1 MLKEIAQSKLNTVT
15 KKYLVLLG
23 DTNDKFIFSLFNV
36 FSKKKIFKNFLI
48 IFSKKSKKKAIQK
61 ILKIFG
67 KNAIYFKESFPH
79 RNKEIINILKNN
91 QNTLINLSFPNR
103 LRKSFLNL
111 FNCGSYNIHPSLIQ
125 HNRGCH
131 SIFWSIYNDNDF
143 GCTLHELTPY
153 MDQGKIFDQI
163 VIKNKKDFFAYQ
175 IYDKV
180 HLLRS
185 KILKRNLHNIKNEK
199 LKGKTPSLYGRYYN
213 KKDILKV
220 TNLKFEDKINLSTL
234 YKIIRGTAIND
245 NGFNIIKNKSTI
257 KIKLNYN
264 LKNFI

>member
-1 MLKEIAQSKLNTVT
+1 MLKEIVQNKSNTVT

-48 IFSKKSKKKAIQK
+48 IFSKKSKKEAIQK
-61 ILKIFG
+61 ILKIFD
-67 KNAIYFKESFPH
+67 KNIIYFKESFPH

-125 HNRGCH
+125 YNRGCH

-163 VIKNKKDFFAYQ
+163 VIKKKAFFAYQ

-185 KILKRNLHNIKNEK
+185 KILKRNLQNIKNEK
-199 LKGKTPSLYGRYYN
+199 LKGKTLSLFGRYYN

-220 TNLKFEDKINLSTL
+220 TNLKFDEKIKVSTL

-245 NGFNIIKNKSTI
+245 NGFNIIKNKSTL
-257 KIKLNYN
+257 KIKLNNN